1 MPKNIGFIYKLEHKT
16 RTDTPVYIGSTTQTL
31 ENRFA
36 HHGYSC
42 NNPKHAKHNFY
53 VYQFIRDY
61 DGMEKWKITKLNEC
75 IFNEKKELHSL
86 ERIFMEKYEKEGF
99 KLLNKYVPTRTR
111 KEWRADNKDKVSN
124 VLVQSRLRNREKA
137 NEYRRLHYH
146 KNKERIIKQNKEYYQ
161 KNKDKV
167 DKQRCQK
174 WRCLCGCEIQMKQRK
189 THLKSKIHTD
199 NLKKVFENEIN

>member
-42 NNPKHAKHNFY
+42 NNPKHSKYNFY
-53 VYQFIRDY
+53 VYEFIRDY

-111 KEWRADNKDKVSN
+111 REWREDNKDRVSKT
-124 VLVQSRLRNREKA
+124 LVQSRLRNREKA

-146 KNKERIIKQNKEYYQ
+146 KNKERIIASNKEYYE

-167 DKQRCQK
+167 DQQRTQK
-174 WRCLCGCEIQMKQRK
+174 VRCLCGCEIQVKQRK
-189 THLKSKIHTD
+189 AHLKSKIHTD
-199 NLKKVFENEIN
+199 KLKKVFESEIN